1 MVYCV
6 CAWVGSGLLKDEE
19 STDAEERVG
28 TWTRLGL
35 SGPGS
40 LMEKWKHPKLTG
52 FLIYSSP
59 RGQSFYTQFSNK
71 ETNSVNLS
79 GRGPHRGSVFR
90 L

>member
-40 LMEKWKHPKLTG
+40 LMEKWKHPEAHWVSYIQLTKG
-52 FLIYSSP
+52 AEFL
-59 RGQSFYTQFSNK
+59 YTVQQ
-71 ETNSVNLS
+71 
-79 GRGPHRGSVFR
+79 
-90 L
+90 